1 MPTYVNNLRLTELNT
16 GEGAG
21 TWGTTTNSNLEF
33 IGEALGFNTQA
44 AFSSDG
50 DATTTVADGATDPAR
65 AFYFKVTSGTSPT
78 AWSQSGMTAKSD
90 RNLCRCQKNCT
101 GGKS

>member
-33 IGEALGFNTQA
+33 IGEALG
-44 AFSSDG
+44 G
-50 DATTTVADGATDPAR
+50 V
-65 AFYFKVTSGTSPT
+65 
-78 AWSQSGMTAKSD
+78 
-90 RNLCRCQKNCT
+90 CI
-101 GGKS
+101 